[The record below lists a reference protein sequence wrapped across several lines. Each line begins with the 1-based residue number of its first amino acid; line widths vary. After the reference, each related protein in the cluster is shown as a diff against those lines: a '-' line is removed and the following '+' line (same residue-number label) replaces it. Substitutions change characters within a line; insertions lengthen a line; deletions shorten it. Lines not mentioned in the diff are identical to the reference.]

1 MTFSPFVPSGASSEE
16 PSFVDRH
23 HIHPLVFA
31 VGSLFVVFVLY
42 QVVAGTV
49 TFFIVGSSTVT
60 RENVTMVRLLT
71 VAGQLI
77 CILAPTVFLA
87 RLLSRRITSVFGW
100 RIPSAGETFYAMLS
114 LFFLQ
119 QIFQIYLFFQDMIPL
134 PDAIRNIVDPFK
146 KMIEEMFRELVR
158 AESLPELSFVVL
170 VVAVVPAIVEELLFR
185 GLIQKSFEKSFPGI
199 RAAVL
204 AGTIFGLYH
213 FNPFA
218 VVPLVG
224 LGCYFGFLRYRSQSI
239 IIAMTAHFL
248 NNALAAIAVY
258 FQMESEMII
267 GGKES
272 LDRNIGAVVIQL
284 LLYFSL
290 FLMAFFAYLRSTV
303 HITGGTDDRG

>member
-1 MTFSPFVPSGASSEE
+1 MTFSPIDPSGPPPEE
-16 PSFVDRH
+16 PSFVERH
-23 HIHPLVFA
+23 HIHPLAFA
-31 VGSLFVVFVLY
+31 VLSLFVVFVLY
-42 QVVAGTV
+42 QLVAGTV

-60 RENVTMVRLLT
+60 RENVTEIRLLT
-71 VAGQLI
+71 MAGQLL
-77 CILAPTVFLA
+77 CILLPTLLLA
-87 RLLSRRITSVFGW
+87 RLLSRKISSVFGW
-100 RIPSAGETFYAMLS
+100 RIPSAVETFYAILS

-134 PDAIRNIVDPFK
+134 PDVIRNILDPFK
-146 KMIEEMFRELVR
+146 KMIEEMFRELVQ
-158 AESLPELSFVVL
+158 AESLPELFFVIL

-185 GLIQKSFEKSFPGI
+185 GLIQKSIEKTFPGI

-267 GGKES
+267 GAKES
-272 LDRNIGAVVIQL
+272 VDRNVGAVVIQL
-284 LLYFSL
+284 LLYLSL
-290 FLMAFFAYLRSTV
+290 FLLAFFAYLRSTA
-303 HITGGTDDRG
+303 HIPGGADDKV